1 MAGYGEG
8 GPWNSSCTVERGRSE
23 GKVVRNGLMWEV
35 CLPPRAM
42 VTSRPGLQPGA
53 MSASMALLQLESMW
67 MSMAPVTTEGH
78 KDRAAQSWSR
88 PSLAAALGRAALT
101 S

>member
-1 MAGYGEG
+1 
-8 GPWNSSCTVERGRSE
+8 
-23 GKVVRNGLMWEV
+23 MWEV

-53 MSASMALLQLESMW
+53 MSASMALLQLESVW
-67 MSMAPVTTEGH
+67 MSVAPVTTEGH
-78 KDRAAQSWSR
+78 KDRAAQSWSL